1 MKRIK
6 IEDNLNLERDRSSS
20 AIINNSETAYKQR
33 LKQKQARKKG
43 VNEIAEIKSE
53 LAEIKAL
60 LKKLGGN

>member
-6 IEDNLNLERDRSSS
+6 VEDNLNLERDRSSS

-43 VNEIAEIKSE
+43 VDEIAEIKSE

>member
-6 IEDNLNLERDRSSS
+6 VEDNLNLERDRSSS
-20 AIINNSETAYKQR
+20 AIINNNETAYKQR

-43 VNEIAEIKSE
+43 VDEIAEIKSE

>member
-43 VNEIAEIKSE
+43 VDEIAEIKSE

>member
-33 LKQKQARKKG
+33 LKQKQARKQG
-43 VNEIAEIKSE
+43 VDEIAEIKSE

-60 LKKLGGN
+60 LIKLGGN

>member
-6 IEDNLNLERDRSSS
+6 VEDNLNLERDRSSS

-33 LKQKQARKKG
+33 LKQKEARKKG
-43 VNEIAEIKSE
+43 VDEIAEIKSE

-60 LKKLGGN
+60 LIKLGGN